1 MGTRPG
7 LKSLRCR
14 VKPILF
20 IDSGAFTAWTKKTN
34 VDIIS
39 YTDFCLQNIH
49 IIDYIANLDV
59 IPGEF
64 GKKNLTA
71 SEIDYSA
78 KQGWKNY
85 EYMIKRGI
93 PKEKLIHIFHQD
105 EDFKWLERMVD
116 TMPYIGLS
124 PANDRTREEKIMWL
138 DKCMDYVLDE
148 KGFPIVKFH
157 GFAVTSL
164 AIILRYPWFCMTDK
178 HTILT
183 KRGWLGRS
191 EIKKGDYVL
200 TFNNGKSEWKPV
212 QKVHVFDVDNCI
224 IRKYSGRFA
233 SEITLNHKWMVKT
246 TRGRENQNTAWEWRE
261 TQDFRFLDKIPRSAN
276 HNDFPKEKKYSD
288 ELIKLVAWVFTDG
301 SVVLSE
307 RDKSKTPNVVIYQC
321 QKKHPESVK
330 QIRELLTI
338 TNAKWSESITKEES
352 GGDIVSFWISGFVKE
367 QIAQILGVGKNLTF
381 DFILSLTESQC
392 HLFVKE
398 VLKGEGSY
406 CERKKGKTVFDF
418 THKNK
423 NSLEAFKLAC
433 ILTGHPISSYEGIDN
448 YEHVLSSNIEYY
460 TPANCTYEDK
470 IHSGKIWCIEVENH
484 TFMTR
489 CGGSY
494 YWTGNSVDSTTWLMT
509 SSQGA
514 ILVPVKKGYHWDFT
528 VDPMKI
534 YVTDRTRKEPMH
546 YHNLPKKLR
555 FKVNDWLNE
564 KNYVFGKSEF
574 RIQSLPYTPEEN
586 ERWVCKKQELITHK
600 KGLIEKRIEDGV
612 SNNYKNR
619 DEINVLYFM
628 ELQSR
633 LPRWPWKF
641 QRKDLG
647 FKI

>member
-105 EDFKWLERMVD
+105 EDFKWLERMVN

-212 QKVHVFDVDNCI
+212 QKVYVFDVDNCI

-233 SEITLNHKWMVKT
+233 SETTLNHKWMVKT

-261 TQDFRFLDKIPRSAN
+261 TQDFRFIDKIPRSAN

-288 ELIKLVAWVFTDG
+288 ELIKLVA
-301 SVVLSE
+301 
-307 RDKSKTPNVVIYQC
+307 
-321 QKKHPESVK
+321 
-330 QIRELLTI
+330 
-338 TNAKWSESITKEES
+338 
-352 GGDIVSFWISGFVKE
+352 
-367 QIAQILGVGKNLTF
+367 GVGKN
-381 DFILSLTESQC
+381 
-392 HLFVKE
+392 
-398 VLKGEGSY
+398 
-406 CERKKGKTVFDF
+406 
-418 THKNK
+418 
-423 NSLEAFKLAC
+423 
-433 ILTGHPISSYEGIDN
+433 
-448 YEHVLSSNIEYY
+448 
-460 TPANCTYEDK
+460 
-470 IHSGKIWCIEVENH
+470 
-484 TFMTR
+484 
-489 CGGSY
+489 
-494 YWTGNSVDSTTWLMT
+494 
-509 SSQGA
+509 
-514 ILVPVKKGYHWDFT
+514 
-528 VDPMKI
+528 
-534 YVTDRTRKEPMH
+534 
-546 YHNLPKKLR
+546 
-555 FKVNDWLNE
+555 
-564 KNYVFGKSEF
+564 
-574 RIQSLPYTPEEN
+574 
-586 ERWVCKKQELITHK
+586 
-600 KGLIEKRIEDGV
+600 
-612 SNNYKNR
+612 
-619 DEINVLYFM
+619 
-628 ELQSR
+628 
-633 LPRWPWKF
+633 
-641 QRKDLG
+641 
-647 FKI
+647 